1 MTVFNT
7 EKIDL
12 KLKEVMESLKIVG
25 LSAAVVHKNEVVWS
39 NQYGWANIDNKKVTD
54 SHTIYRMASISK
66 SIMGTA
72 LMQLYEKGL
81 FKLQDDISEYLGYEV
96 RNPHYPQTP
105 ITFIQLLTHTS
116 SLQDEYVD
124 FVIASY
130 CDNPPSL
137 KEILVPG
144 GKFYSDA
151 VWGQYEP
158 GDADHFVYSNLA
170 SVVVATLIEAMSG
183 ERFDQYCQKHIF
195 KPLGMNETSHNIE
208 DIDLGNV
215 AVLYNYNADKEKFE
229 VGLDSAGTN
238 RPKKINLSNYVPGTN
253 GGIFSPQGGC
263 RSTALDLS
271 KFLLAHMN
279 GGEYNGV
286 RILQE
291 ETVNL
296 MHQEHWTGNPP
307 DTHYRKKGLQFQIT
321 DDLVPGKTLIGH
333 HGDAYGLLSG
343 LYFNKQDGKG
353 IVFLTNG
360 SKFNDGKLFY
370 NVDEALAE
378 ALYYDK

>member
-1 MTVFNT
+1 MTVLNSQS
-7 EKIDL
+7 IDG
-12 KLKEVMESLKIVG
+12 KLREIMERFGIIG
-25 LSAAVVHKNEVVWS
+25 LSAAIVEKNEVVWS
-39 NQYGWANIDNKKVTD
+39 NHYGLANIEQNKEVN
-54 SHTIYRMASISK
+54 SHSVFRIASISK
-66 SIMGTA
+66 SILGTA

-81 FKLQDDISEYLGYEV
+81 FKLQDDISEYLGYTV
-96 RNPHYPQTP
+96 RNPHFRQIP
-105 ITFIQLLTHTS
+105 ITFTQLLTHTS

-124 FVIASY
+124 FVVASY
-130 CDNPPSL
+130 CGNPPSS
-137 KEILVPG
+137 KEILLPG

-151 VWGQYEP
+151 VWGNYEP
-158 GDADHFVYSNLA
+158 GNPDYFVYSNLA
-170 SVVVATLIEAMSG
+170 SVVVATLIEALSG
-183 ERFDQYCQKHIF
+183 ERYDQYCQKHIF
-195 KPLGMNETSHNIE
+195 KPLGMDETSNNIV
-208 DIDLGNV
+208 DIDLSNV
-215 AVLYNYNADKEKFE
+215 AVLYEYNRDEDKFE
-229 VGLDSAGTN
+229 VGLDSAGKN
-238 RPKKINLSNYVPGTN
+238 RPKKIDLSNYVPGTN

-279 GGEYNGV
+279 GGEYNGA

-321 DDLVPGKTLIGH
+321 DDLVQGKTLIGH

-360 SKFNDGKLFY
+360 SKFNDGKLFFD
-370 NVDEALAE
+370 VDEELAE
-378 ALYYDK
+378 ALYNL